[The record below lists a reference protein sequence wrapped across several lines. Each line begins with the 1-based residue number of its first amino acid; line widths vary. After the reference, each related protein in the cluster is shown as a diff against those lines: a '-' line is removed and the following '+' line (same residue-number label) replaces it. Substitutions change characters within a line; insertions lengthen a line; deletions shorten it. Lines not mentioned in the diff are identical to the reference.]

1 MHLFQFQVST
11 VPWRRAVS
19 GQEGYSTLVCGD
31 HQRQEERC
39 VNTIWQLQRQLTRAN
54 NTRTD
59 TGLRGLPGEDSYS
72 QTNRLQTTPRS
83 LLSGRSQGRFRHQDN
98 LTTALKG
105 MELMTTSMK
114 TTALWK
120 VKHTL
125 PAKKE
130 TLPSQ
135 WHQQHP
141 IKLPTSL
148 PPLYKLQFPW
158 DCQLRDTKLYTRCH
172 LPSTLAG
179 QLNLH

>member
-1 MHLFQFQVST
+1 MTGLAYAPLS
-11 VPWRRAVS
+11 VS
-19 GQEGYSTLVCGD
+19 GIDSTMASGSLRAEGYSTLVCGD
-31 HQRQEERC
+31 HLREEERC
-39 VNTIWQLQRQLTRAN
+39 VNTTWQLQRQLTRAN

-59 TGLRGLPGEDSYS
+59 TGPPVLPGEDSYS

-83 LLSGRSQGRFRHQDN
+83 VQSSRSQGRFRHQDN
-98 LTTALKG
+98 LIAALKG

-120 VKHTL
+120 VKHML

-141 IKLPTSL
+141 IKLPISL
-148 PPLYKLQFPW
+148 PLL
-158 DCQLRDTKLYTRCH
+158 
-172 LPSTLAG
+172 
-179 QLNLH
+179 